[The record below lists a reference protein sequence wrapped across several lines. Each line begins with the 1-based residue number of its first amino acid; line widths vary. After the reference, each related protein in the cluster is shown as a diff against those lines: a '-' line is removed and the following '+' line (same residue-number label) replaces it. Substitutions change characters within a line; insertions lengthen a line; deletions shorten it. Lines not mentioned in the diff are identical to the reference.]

1 MSSIDINSFAGTLSN
16 GLKFYLKNER
26 VRTTKSDFQILENEL
41 ISEFSLPYIDQTQ
54 TPTQFLSE
62 FVKNKYGVEKYVT
75 PQNLGPDAHE
85 QIMLWGLT
93 KARKFND

>member
-1 MSSIDINSFAGTLSN
+1 MNNIDIDSFVRILTN
-16 GLKFYLKNER
+16 GLKIYLKNEK
-26 VRTTKSDFQILENEL
+26 VEIVESDFQILENKL

-62 FVKNKYGVEKYVT
+62 FVKNKYGVEKSIT
-75 PQNLGPDAHE
+75 PQNLGTEAHE

-93 KARKFND
+93 KAKSFND